1 MVTREAMYEA
11 IDRYID
17 DCRWDLE
24 CRAEEF
30 GSDDV
35 GFREIS
41 YCIWAADKLKQYLDQ
56 NPGVDLCIVTQLF
69 IHKMCD
75 YSCMSS
81 SGVGK
86 HLFSVAE
93 TVGCWFMDEVLLK

>member
-11 IDRYID
+11 IERYIE
-17 DCRWDLE
+17 DCEDMLKLEAESLGAADL
-24 CRAEEF
+24 A
-30 GSDDV
+30 
-35 GFREIS
+35 FREVS
-41 YCIWAADKLKQYLDQ
+41 YCIWAAEKLRQYLDQ